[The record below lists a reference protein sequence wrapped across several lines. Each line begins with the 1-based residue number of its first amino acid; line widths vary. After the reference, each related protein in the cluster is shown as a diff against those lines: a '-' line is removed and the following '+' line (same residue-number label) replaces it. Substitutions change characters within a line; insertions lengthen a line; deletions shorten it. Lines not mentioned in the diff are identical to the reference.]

1 MARMSV
7 EEMLHQF
14 SVEEWRNKIEAGMAE
29 LGLMFNDKPLDEQIN
44 LFPESG
50 TDQICLREGGVMPID
65 FWLGLFGFIIAG
77 IIISRGFE

>member
-14 SVEEWRNKIEAGMAE
+14 SVEEWRNIIEAGMAE

-44 LFPESG
+44 LFQESG
-50 TDQICLREGGVMPID
+50 TD
-65 FWLGLFGFIIAG
+65 
-77 IIISRGFE
+77 